1 MPAARSAAQDHLILV
16 RAHLHAVAA
25 DTAVAG
31 VPRSRPARAR
41 AATCVHPRA
50 VLTFEHV
57 EGRFSSGHGKAVSE

>member
-1 MPAARSAAQDHLILV
+1 MGLNASSMRPIGR
-16 RAHLHAVAA
+16 RVAA

-57 EGRFSSGHGKAVSE
+57 EGRFHSGHGKAVSE